1 MFLSGF
7 SFLDIYYDYMAK
19 VLGDINR
26 GLMMVSL
33 IILFSTIL
41 GRCFFYKLAIY
52 VKAAKY
58 MAHMPRRSTVD
69 KKKLISSQSEREMK
83 NFT

>member
-7 SFLDIYYDYMAK
+7 SFLDICYDSMAK

-52 VKAAKY
+52 VKY

-69 KKKLISSQSEREMK
+69 KKKLISSQSEREM
-83 NFT
+83 

>member
-19 VLGDINR
+19 VLLGDINR

-33 IILFSTIL
+33 IILFSIIL

-52 VKAAKY
+52 LKAAKY
-58 MAHMPRRSTVD
+58 MAHMPRRSTFD
-69 KKKLISSQSEREMK
+69 KKINQ
-83 NFT
+83 

>member
-1 MFLSGF
+1 MILFYSFTFSLFSVFVSGF

-19 VLGDINR
+19 VLLEDINR

-41 GRCFFYKLAIY
+41 GRCFFYK
-52 VKAAKY
+52 
-58 MAHMPRRSTVD
+58 
-69 KKKLISSQSEREMK
+69 
-83 NFT
+83 